1 MEIESA
7 FRRNKKKIHFLNC
20 EKLLAGLKVEKF
32 FSDWVTTSHTSLGFV
47 HTDLLTTA
55 ETFTWLLLIFLVIQQ
70 QKLVIVYKLHTACI

>member
-7 FRRNKKKIHFLNC
+7 FRRNKKKDTFLNC

-55 ETFTWLLLIFLVIQQ
+55 ETFTWLLSPSSSCTVTIVRSCL
-70 QKLVIVYKLHTACI
+70 LVIVY